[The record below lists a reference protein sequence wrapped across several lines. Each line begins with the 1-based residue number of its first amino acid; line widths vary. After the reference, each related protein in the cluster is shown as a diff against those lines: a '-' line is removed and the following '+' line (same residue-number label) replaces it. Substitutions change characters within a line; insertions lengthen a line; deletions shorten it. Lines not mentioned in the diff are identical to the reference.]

1 MRSATSTAPP
11 APKKKKKQKHKHRG
25 NQTVAEDLF
34 SLSTDGL
41 SLARVISLSDEL
53 HFLSL
58 IKTIG
63 NS

>member
-11 APKKKKKQKHKHRG
+11 APKKKKKQKHRG

-34 SLSTDGL
+34 SLSPPMASL
-41 SLARVISLSDEL
+41 SRVISLSDEL

-63 NS
+63 NI